1 MTMGSIVTAYGSHLR
16 VNKGDNE
23 EDEGA
28 QNTREVKTQQIC
40 SRKSTETMV
49 GNKSQTCRM
58 GSSHEN
64 LHNSAKLSQHFS
76 DSQRKALKGWWVGR
90 T

>member
-1 MTMGSIVTAYGSHLR
+1 MTTGPIVTAYGSHLR
-16 VNKGDNE
+16 VNKGHN

-40 SRKSTETMV
+40 SREFTGTMV

-64 LHNSAKLSQHFS
+64 LHNLAKLSQHFS
-76 DSQRKALKGWWVGR
+76 YSQRKALKGWWVGR
-90 T
+90 A